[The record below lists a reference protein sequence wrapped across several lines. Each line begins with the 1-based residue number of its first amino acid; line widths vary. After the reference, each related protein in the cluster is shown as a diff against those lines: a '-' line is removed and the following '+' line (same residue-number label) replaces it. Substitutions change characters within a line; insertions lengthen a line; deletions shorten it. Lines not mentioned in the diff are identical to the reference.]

1 VQQNILKGKEK
12 NSILSSY
19 KLFIKLIIAGDL
31 KIFLSLVLLLLLE
44 ALILMLAVVTA
55 LPLADFIVDPSLKNC
70 SEFTK
75 YIINFLKSIGA
86 KINFINLLIV
96 FIIFNISKYL
106 STILIMVSIT
116 NIRFFLHY
124 NLSSK
129 LIKSVFSSKKEFYV
143 AKDKDKDSGY
153 IINSFT
159 NIVYKITTGIS
170 EIAVQISLLFK
181 IFAYLLLS
189 ILLDWKITLV
199 TILIATLFIYP
210 IKILNKFAYEW
221 GKKNNYYDNQL
232 LKNINE
238 SFQALKLIFGFNLNN
253 FIINKI
259 LDSQKNTI
267 FYAKKNLIS
276 QTIILN
282 AFQPLA
288 LLAALISFII
298 FFEDIYNLPLI
309 STIFYSLVS
318 AAPSLSNFLRGNF
331 SILNLKPSLDQY
343 IAITN
348 QELKYSEKS
357 NEKKKQIN
365 DFKSSIIFENIDFSY
380 DDKKYVLRNK
390 SFEIKVNEFVIFKGQ
405 SGSGKST
412 IVDLIVGLQKPLKG
426 NIFIDKTNINELD
439 LESYRNLIGYVPQ
452 DNFLFNNTI
461 KENIILDKSYDDKQI
476 IEILKTSN
484 CLEFIEKFS
493 DKIYTQV
500 GERGLGISG
509 GQRQRIC
516 LARALIRKPRILIL
530 DEPTSSLDFESS
542 QIIFQTIEK
551 LIGKMTIIMICHS
564 SNFLEKK
571 AKNINFFDQ

>member
-1 VQQNILKGKEK
+1 MQQNILKGKEK

>member
-70 SEFTK
+70 SEYTQ

>member
-1 VQQNILKGKEK
+1 MQQNILKGKEK

-31 KIFLSLVLLLLLE
+31 KIFFSLVLLLLLE
-44 ALILMLAVVTA
+44 ALILMMAVVTA

-75 YIINFLKSIGA
+75 YIINFLKSIGV

-106 STILIMVSIT
+106 STIFIMVSIT

-124 NLSSK
+124 DLSSK
-129 LIKSVFSSKKEFYV
+129 LIRSVFSSKKEFSIG
-143 AKDKDKDSGY
+143 KDKDSGY

-181 IFAYLLLS
+181 VFAYLLLS

-221 GKKNNYYDNQL
+221 GKMNNYYDNQL

-253 FIINKI
+253 FITNKI

-288 LLAALISFII
+288 LLAALMSFII
-298 FFEDIYNLPLI
+298 FFKDINNLPLI

-343 IAITN
+343 IAVTN
-348 QELKYSEKS
+348 QELKYIEKS
-357 NEKKKQIN
+357 NEKKSQIN
-365 DFKSSIIFENIDFSY
+365 DFKNSIIFENIDFSY
-380 DDKKYVLRNK
+380 DDKKYVIRNK

-412 IVDLIVGLQKPLKG
+412 IVDMIIGLQKPLKG

-484 CLEFIEKFS
+484 CLEFIEKFP
-493 DKIYTQV
+493 DKINAKV

-530 DEPTSSLDFESS
+530 DEPTSALDFESS

-571 AKNINFFDQ
+571 AKVINFFDQ

>member
-1 VQQNILKGKEK
+1 MQQNILKGKEK

-31 KIFLSLVLLLLLE
+31 KIFFSLVLLLLLE
-44 ALILMLAVVTA
+44 ALILMMAVVTA

-75 YIINFLKSIGA
+75 YIINFLKSIGV

-106 STILIMVSIT
+106 STIFIMVSIT

-124 NLSSK
+124 DLSSK
-129 LIKSVFSSKKEFYV
+129 LIRSVFSSKKEFSIG
-143 AKDKDKDSGY
+143 KDKDSGY

-181 IFAYLLLS
+181 VFAYLLLS

-221 GKKNNYYDNQL
+221 GKMNNYYDNQL

-253 FIINKI
+253 FITNKI

-298 FFEDIYNLPLI
+298 FFKDINNLPLI

-343 IAITN
+343 IAVTN
-348 QELKYSEKS
+348 QELKYIEKS
-357 NEKKKQIN
+357 NEKKNQIN
-365 DFKSSIIFENIDFSY
+365 DFKNSIIFENIDFSY

-412 IVDLIVGLQKPLKG
+412 IVDMIIGLQKPLKG

-484 CLEFIEKFS
+484 CLEFIEKFP
-493 DKIYTQV
+493 DKINTKV

-530 DEPTSSLDFESS
+530 DEPTSALDFESS

-571 AKNINFFDQ
+571 AKVINFFDQ